1 VANLRL
7 LSLVT
12 KAIFYLKKGIQLI
25 DFGAERFGI
34 FRMHWSRYPLQSPEK
49 SGRIF
54 TAIGAKEEIFCFF

>member
-34 FRMHWSRYPLQSPEK
+34 SIGIGP
-49 SGRIF
+49 
-54 TAIGAKEEIFCFF
+54 AIRFNLACRTPAHKDFHYYQG